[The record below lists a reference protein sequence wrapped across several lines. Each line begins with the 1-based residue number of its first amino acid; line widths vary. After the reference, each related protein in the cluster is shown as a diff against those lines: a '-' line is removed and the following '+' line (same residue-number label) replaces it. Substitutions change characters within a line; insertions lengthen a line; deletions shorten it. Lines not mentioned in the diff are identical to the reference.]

1 MENKTVC
8 FCKQVKYLDIKKS
21 IEEGAKTVE
30 DIKKATGAA
39 TGCGRC
45 VSAIEEIINKTKK

>member
-8 FCKQVKYLDIKKS
+8 FCKQVKYFDIKKS
-21 IEEGAKTVE
+21 IDESAKTVE

-45 VSAIEEIINKTKK
+45 VSAIEEILKEK

>member
-8 FCKQVKYLDIKKS
+8 FCKQVKYLDIKKA

-30 DIKKATGAA
+30 DIKNATGAA

-45 VSAIEEIINKTKK
+45 VSSIEEILKEK

>member
-8 FCKQVKYLDIKKS
+8 FCKQVKYLDIKKA
-21 IEEGAKTVE
+21 IEEGSKTVE

-45 VSAIEEIINKTKK
+45 ASAIDEILKEK